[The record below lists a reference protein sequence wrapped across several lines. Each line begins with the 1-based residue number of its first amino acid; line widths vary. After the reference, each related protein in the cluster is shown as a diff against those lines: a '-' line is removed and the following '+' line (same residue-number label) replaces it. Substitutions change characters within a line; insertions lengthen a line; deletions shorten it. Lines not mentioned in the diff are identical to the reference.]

1 MTVAKDFENEAHARI
16 RDDSKA
22 YIDSMVFV
30 TSSWKEGSTYDLNKQ
45 EPCMLPNDGSL
56 VTVFSGGNDEF
67 DFVSDFLTIAPQLS
81 LQCAF
86 QCSISRHNDHLIW
99 RRYNLQVHIT
109 AYVISGSLITP
120 QGKR

>member
-1 MTVAKDFENEAHARI
+1 MTVAKDFENEAHAGI

-67 DFVSDFLTIAPQLS
+67 DFVSDFLTIAPQFG
-81 LQCAF
+81 A
-86 QCSISRHNDHLIW
+86 
-99 RRYNLQVHIT
+99 
-109 AYVISGSLITP
+109 
-120 QGKR
+120 